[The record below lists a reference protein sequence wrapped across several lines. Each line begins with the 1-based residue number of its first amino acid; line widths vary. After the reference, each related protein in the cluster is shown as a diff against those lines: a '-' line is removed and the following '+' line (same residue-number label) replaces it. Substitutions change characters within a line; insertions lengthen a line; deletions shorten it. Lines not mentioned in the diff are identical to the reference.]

1 MNIPHPK
8 FKRSNFKKPTK
19 STNTISHVK
28 LPIIEKLISNDEIEL
43 QNSNTIN
50 NTIKNTINNIYNVR
64 IGKTKQIIK
73 NTNKFHNI
81 LHFDFNN
88 SNNNLSKKQLKHSYT
103 VMNYEDIV
111 YLNRKSEQVQKK
123 INNEF
128 KAQEYID
135 DLKKEIKQKE
145 ELRNNII
152 KELHNIY
159 RKKDDN
165 KIQLSLDLDS
175 KMQSLN
181 NLKEKLEKSYKK
193 SKLSFLSN
201 NTNIYYETDSKTK
214 IIELEIKNLINNNKE
229 NDEKFAKI
237 GEDFFNEYLTLNN
250 QIIQLENELKENI
263 ESGIKYYLLLLNK
276 GIDTRKIGLSWIVR
290 RLLKLKYEPSLKDFP
305 KTFDDKMVKFIIELA
320 KKQNE
325 NVDLIEQLKRMKDDM
340 ISNQNK
346 YENKVKKRTISGLK
360 EETEKHL
367 YEKLEKL
374 LEKHEYYY
382 IPPQQE
388 NKIQICLHN
397 PNIKQYKIRIKE
409 TDNLNFAYLKN
420 RSTTIKSRAHSAS
433 SAFGGWKYNS
443 IIFNEKNFSYGRIK
457 DLKSIID
464 IKKKIEM
471 NEYIIEKLK
480 IEQYNYLREKKDK
493 SHSLLDINFLKNDN
507 LMKALFGTTT
517 IFNS

>member
-1 MNIPHPK
+1 MNIPHPKK

-19 STNTISHVK
+19 SSNNILHIK
-28 LPIIEKLISNDEIEL
+28 LPVLDKLISNDDIEI
-43 QNSNTIN
+43 QKSDNVNKTIN
-50 NTIKNTINNIYNVR
+50 HIPNQNIA
-64 IGKTKQIIK
+64 KTKKLTIK

-81 LHFDFNN
+81 SYLDFNN
-88 SNNNLSKKQLKHSYT
+88 PNDQFSKKHLKHSYT

-111 YLNRKSEQVQKK
+111 YLNRKSEQIQIK
-123 INNEF
+123 IKNEF
-128 KAQEYID
+128 QAQEYID
-135 DLKKEIKQKE
+135 ELKKEIKKKE
-145 ELRNNII
+145 ELRNKII
-152 KELHNIY
+152 KEIHNIY

-175 KMQSLN
+175 RMETLN

-193 SKLSFLSN
+193 SKLSLLN
-201 NTNIYYETDSKTK
+201 NTNIYYETDSKAK
-214 IIELEIKNLINNNKE
+214 IIELEMYNLINNNKE
-229 NDEKFAKI
+229 NDEKFSKI
-237 GEDFFNEYLTLNN
+237 GEDFYNEYLTLNN

-276 GIDTRKIGLSWIVR
+276 GNDTRKIGLSWIVR

-305 KTFDDKMVKFIIELA
+305 KTFDEKMAKFIIELA

-325 NVDLIEQLKRMKDDM
+325 NVELIEQLKRMKDDM

-346 YENKVKKRTISGLK
+346 YENKSNKKKISGLK
-360 EETEKHL
+360 EEREKHL

-388 NKIQICLHN
+388 NKIQICLHT

-409 TDNLNFAYLKN
+409 TDNLNFAYIKN
-420 RSTTIKSRAHSAS
+420 RSATIKSRAHSAS
-433 SAFGGWKYNS
+433 SSFGWKYNS
-443 IIFNEKNFSYGRIK
+443 IIFNEKKFSNGKIK

-480 IEQYNYLREKKDK
+480 IEQYNYLREKKERG
-493 SHSLLDINFLKNDN
+493 HSLLEINLLKNDN
-507 LMKALFGTTT
+507 LMKALFGTST

>member
-8 FKRSNFKKPTK
+8 FKRNRFKKPTK
-19 STNTISHVK
+19 STNTILHIQLPVIDK
-28 LPIIEKLISNDEIEL
+28 LNSNDEIEF
-43 QNSNTIN
+43 QKSNQIN
-50 NTIKNTINNIYNVR
+50 NSINDIPNVK

-73 NTNKFHNI
+73 NTNTFHNI
-81 LHFDFNN
+81 LPLDFKN
-88 SNNNLSKKQLKHSYT
+88 SNDKFSKKQLKHSYT
-103 VMNYEDIV
+103 VMNYEDII
-111 YLNRKSEQVQKK
+111 YLNRNSDQVQIK
-123 INNEF
+123 IQNEF
-128 KAQEYID
+128 KAQDYIS
-135 DLKKEIKQKE
+135 DLKKEIKKKE

-175 KMQSLN
+175 RMETLN

-201 NTNIYYETDSKTK
+201 KNIYYETNSKSK

-229 NDEKFAKI
+229 NDEKFSKLA
-237 GEDFFNEYLTLNN
+237 EDFYNEYLTLNN
-250 QIIQLENELKENI
+250 HIVQLENELKENI

-325 NVDLIEQLKRMKDDM
+325 NVELIEQLKRMKDDM

-420 RSTTIKSRAHSAS
+420 RSTTIKSRAHSATS
-433 SAFGGWKYNS
+433 SFGGWKYNS